1 MSHKTALWAL
11 FVCFPALGAP
21 VPGAINPDV
30 SQAVIARTICVPG
43 WTATV
48 RPPVSVTNKIK
59 RKLLA
64 SVADRNPAHYELD
77 HLVSLQLGGHP
88 SDTRNLWLEPYAGPC
103 GARVKDVLE
112 SNLKRRVC
120 KGTLTLKQAQAAIAT
135 DWTEAY
141 RHYVGPL
148 SCQPVK

>member
-1 MSHKTALWAL
+1 MKRLLWAL
-11 FVCFPALGAP
+11 LVCFPALGAP
-21 VPGAINPDV
+21 VPGALNPDV
-30 SQAVIARTICVPG
+30 SQAAIGRTICVPG
-43 WTATV
+43 WTATI

-64 SVADRNPAHYELD
+64 HVTDKNPAHYELD

-88 SDTRNLWLEPYAGPC
+88 SDERNLWLEPYAGPC

-120 KGTLTLKQAQAAIAT
+120 KGTLSLKRAQAAIAT
-135 DWTEAY
+135 NWEAAY
-141 RHYVGPL
+141 QQYVGPL